1 MCVLT
6 CQRTFASNEKKTCLL
21 CNNFQINHY
30 PWIWLITLFPTAKE
44 YPSCVLL
51 FFLWIIFFL
60 QTLNRLWFFLL
71 VSIQIALFATFLF
84 PLNLQRAW
92 WNVIG
97 LKRFSLKLVSFNYL
111 AADTTPNHDP
121 VELESHLSEKSQT
134 WHGRT
139 WLLFTFC
146 RDTRGF
152 NFTDCSKHALD
163 WFGFTIGYGVSTA
176 LRINLGVLA
185 SGFILAQIWNILTS
199 LNLSTTTTWYVLR
212 LTKKDW
218 HKVHHVG
225 IKILAKL
232 GPRYPI
238 EDVQR

>member
-1 MCVLT
+1 M
-6 CQRTFASNEKKTCLL
+6 KKTCLL

-51 FFLWIIFFL
+51 FLLRIIFFL

-121 VELESHLSEKSQT
+121 VELESHLSEKVK
-134 WHGRT
+134 HGMGAHDYF
-139 WLLFTFC
+139 LLFAEIPE
-146 RDTRGF
+146 RSISQIVQSMHWIG
-152 NFTDCSKHALD
+152 LD
-163 WFGFTIGYGVSTA
+163 
-176 LRINLGVLA
+176 LLLGMV
-185 SGFILAQIWNILTS
+185 FPP
-199 LNLSTTTTWYVLR
+199 
-212 LTKKDW
+212 
-218 HKVHHVG
+218 H
-225 IKILAKL
+225 
-232 GPRYPI
+232 
-238 EDVQR
+238 